1 MGCKNMKKIN
11 LLAAAVLAAA
21 FAMPAQADFTPNANF
36 NGYMRSGV
44 MHGNS
49 AFGSKTDTV
58 KLGRLGN
65 ENDTFME
72 FGLGVDVAK
81 VDDVTYSVYGMIAHG
96 GDGNEKDWNTNL
108 SCRQAWAGAKN
119 LLGQGDDFLWAGKRY
134 YKREDIHILDEYYYN
149 VSGTGVGLENVILG
163 PGKISLAWTR
173 NDKDFGDYTQKKGYE
188 DTTTGSVSA
197 TDLYDW
203 QKSEPDFADYKKDD
217 GTYDSEK
224 YMKDIETW
232 QDNFDK
238 LKKFSANNKPSRVKV
253 NTFDVRYE
261 FPVWDGAS
269 LQLGATY
276 LDAEKD
282 KSGYYRTYT
291 IENDKAIKDGLN
303 LSAELSVGLLGGFN
317 KTMIASFSGSSA
329 ADVHYGTGSSVYQ
342 DEGQG
347 WRFINWGDVHFTK
360 ELGFAHALQY
370 AYSSGFKS
378 YDNERSVNFVMRPY
392 YQLTKM
398 TKLVAEL
405 GWFADKKEAKPDE
418 KGVKAYS
425 SKHGSK
431 YTLAYAICPDASNFW
446 SRPEFRLYVSHVSVS
461 DNMNIGPTAQWVRQ
475 TSDNMFGAQVEAW
488 W

>member
-1 MGCKNMKKIN
+1 MKKVN

-72 FGLGVDVAK
+72 FGLGADVAK

-96 GDGNEKDWNTNL
+96 GDGNETDWNTNL

-119 LLGQGDDFLWAGKRY
+119 LLGQGDDFLWIGKRY

-149 VSGTGVGLENVILG
+149 VSGTGVGLENVVLG

-173 NDKDFGDYTQKKGYE
+173 NDKD
-188 DTTTGSVSA
+188 A
-197 TDLYDW
+197 
-203 QKSEPDFADYKKDD
+203 KKDD
-217 GTYDSEK
+217 VNIYSMKSEYK
-224 YMKDIETW
+224 YKGLKD
-232 QDNFDK
+232 
-238 LKKFSANNKPSRVKV
+238 NNKPAKVKV
-253 NTFDVRYE
+253 NTYDVRYE

-269 LQLGATY
+269 LQLGSTY
-276 LDAEKD
+276 LEAEKD
-282 KSGYYRTYT
+282 KNGSYRIYT
-291 IENDKAIKDGLN
+291 IEKENSIGDGLN
-303 LSAELSVGLLGGFN
+303 LSAELNIGLLGGFN
-317 KTMIASFSGSSA
+317 KTVVQSFSGSSA
-329 ADVHYGTGSSVYQ
+329 ADVHYGTGSSVYY

-347 WRFINWGDVHFTK
+347 WRLINWGDVHFTK
-360 ELGFAHALQY
+360 EFGMFHVVQY
-370 AYSSGFKS
+370 AHSSGFKS
-378 YDNERSVNFVMRPY
+378 YDSERSVNLVVRPY

-398 TKLVAEL
+398 TKLLAEV
-405 GWFADKKEAKPDE
+405 GWFADKKTANTDD
-418 KGVKAYS
+418 KGVQSYV

-431 YTLAYAICPDASNFW
+431 YTLAYAISPDASNFW
-446 SRPEFRLYVSHVSVS
+446 SRPEFRFYVSHVSVS
-461 DNMNIGPTAQWVRQ
+461 DNMNIGPTNEWVRQ

>member
-1 MGCKNMKKIN
+1 MKKVN

-72 FGLGVDVAK
+72 FGLGADVAK

-96 GDGNEKDWNTNL
+96 GDGNETDWNTNL

-119 LLGQGDDFLWAGKRY
+119 LLGQGDDFLWIGKRY

-149 VSGTGVGLENVILG
+149 VSGTGVGLENVVLG

-173 NDKDFGDYTQKKGYE
+173 NDKD
-188 DTTTGSVSA
+188 A
-197 TDLYDW
+197 
-203 QKSEPDFADYKKDD
+203 KKDD
-217 GTYDSEK
+217 VNIYSMKSEYK
-224 YMKDIETW
+224 YKGLKD
-232 QDNFDK
+232 
-238 LKKFSANNKPSRVKV
+238 NNKPAKVKV
-253 NTFDVRYE
+253 NTYDVRYE

-269 LQLGATY
+269 LQLGSTY
-276 LDAEKD
+276 LEAEKD
-282 KSGYYRTYT
+282 KNGSYRTYT
-291 IENDKAIKDGLN
+291 IEKENSIGDGLN
-303 LSAELSVGLLGGFN
+303 LSAELNIGLLGGFN
-317 KTMIASFSGSSA
+317 KTVVQSFSGSSA
-329 ADVHYGTGSSVYQ
+329 ADVHYGTGSSVYY

-347 WRFINWGDVHFTK
+347 WRLINWGDVHFTK
-360 ELGFAHALQY
+360 EFGMFHVVQY
-370 AYSSGFKS
+370 AHSSGFKS
-378 YDNERSVNFVMRPY
+378 YDSERSVNLAVRPY

-398 TKLVAEL
+398 TKLLAEV
-405 GWFADKKEAKPDE
+405 GWFADKKTANTDD
-418 KGVKAYS
+418 KGVQSYV

-431 YTLAYAICPDASNFW
+431 YTLAYAISPDASNFW
-446 SRPEFRLYVSHVSVS
+446 SRPEFRFYVSHVSVS
-461 DNMNIGPTAQWVRQ
+461 DNMNIGPTNEWVRQ

>member
-1 MGCKNMKKIN
+1 MKKVN

-72 FGLGVDVAK
+72 FGLGADVAK

-96 GDGNEKDWNTNL
+96 GEGNETDWNTNL

-119 LLGQGDDFLWAGKRY
+119 LLGQGDDFLWIGKRY

-149 VSGTGVGLENVILG
+149 VSGTGVGLENVVLG

-173 NDKDFGDYTQKKGYE
+173 NDKDAKKDKDKVNIY
-188 DTTTGSVSA
+188 SM
-197 TDLYDW
+197 
-203 QKSEPDFADYKKDD
+203 KSEYKYKGLKDD
-217 GTYDSEK
+217 G
-224 YMKDIETW
+224 
-232 QDNFDK
+232 
-238 LKKFSANNKPSRVKV
+238 NKPAKVKV
-253 NTFDVRYE
+253 NTYDVRYE

-269 LQLGATY
+269 LQLGSTY
-276 LDAEKD
+276 LEAEKD
-282 KSGYYRTYT
+282 KNGSYRTYT
-291 IENDKAIKDGLN
+291 IEKENSIGDGLN
-303 LSAELSVGLLGGFN
+303 LSAELNIGLLGGFN
-317 KTMIASFSGSSA
+317 KTVVQSFSGSSA
-329 ADVHYGTGSSVYQ
+329 ADVHYGTGSSVYY

-347 WRFINWGDVHFTK
+347 WRLINWGDVHFTK
-360 ELGFAHALQY
+360 EFGMFHVVQY
-370 AYSSGFKS
+370 AHSSGFKS
-378 YDNERSVNFVMRPY
+378 YDSERSVNLVVRPY

-398 TKLVAEL
+398 TKLLAEV
-405 GWFADKKEAKPDE
+405 GWFAEKTANTDD
-418 KGVKAYS
+418 KGVQSYV

-431 YTLAYAICPDASNFW
+431 YTLAYAISPDASNFW
-446 SRPEFRLYVSHVSVS
+446 SRPEFRFYVSHVSVS
-461 DNMNIGPTAQWVRQ
+461 DNMNIGPTNEWVRQ

>member
-1 MGCKNMKKIN
+1 MKKVN

-21 FAMPAQADFTPNANF
+21 FAMPAQADFTPNVNF
-36 NGYMRSGV
+36 SGYMRSGV

-49 AFGSKTDTV
+49 AFGSKTEV
-58 KLGRLGN
+58 QRLGRLGN

-72 FGLGVDVAK
+72 CGLGADVAK
-81 VDDVTYSVYGMIAHG
+81 IDDVTYSVFGMITHG

-108 SCRQAWAGAKN
+108 ACRQAWASAKN
-119 LLGQGDDFLWAGKRY
+119 LLGQGDDLLWIGKRY
-134 YKREDIHILDEYYYN
+134 YKREDIHVLDEYYYN
-149 VSGTGVGLENVILG
+149 VSGTGVGLENVVLG
-163 PGKISLAWTR
+163 PGKISVAWTR
-173 NDKDFGDYTQKKGYE
+173 NDKDFDNYSQKAGYTDEKSISGSDLADYEAKN
-188 DTTTGSVSA
+188 
-197 TDLYDW
+197 TDLEKGTLKVDLT
-203 QKSEPDFADYKKDD
+203 SADD
-217 GTYDSEK
+217 
-224 YMKDIETW
+224 
-232 QDNFDK
+232 
-238 LKKFSANNKPSRVKV
+238 LKKYYEGVAKLAKANNKPSKVKV
-253 NTFDVRYE
+253 NTYDVRYE

-276 LDAEKD
+276 LEAEKD
-282 KSGYYRTYT
+282 KNGYYRTYT
-291 IENDKAIKDGLN
+291 IEKENSIGDGLN

-360 ELGFAHALQY
+360 ELGLFHAFQY
-370 AYSSGFKS
+370 GYSTGFKS
-378 YDNERSVNFVMRPY
+378 YDNERTVNLVVRPY

-398 TKLVAEL
+398 TKLLAEV
-405 GWFADKKEAKPDE
+405 GWFADKKTANTDD
-418 KGVKAYS
+418 KGVQSYV

-431 YTLAYAICPDASNFW
+431 YTLAYAISPDASNYW
-446 SRPEFRLYVSHVSVS
+446 SRPEFRFYVSHVSVS
-461 DNMNIGPTAQWVRQ
+461 DNMNIGPTHEWVRQ

>member
-1 MGCKNMKKIN
+1 MKKVN

-72 FGLGVDVAK
+72 FGLGADVAK

-96 GDGNEKDWNTNL
+96 GDGNETDWNTNL

-119 LLGQGDDFLWAGKRY
+119 LLGQGDDFLWIGKRY
-134 YKREDIHILDEYYYN
+134 YKREDIHVLDEYYYN
-149 VSGTGVGLENVILG
+149 VSGTGVGLENVVLG

-173 NDKDFGDYTQKKGYE
+173 NDKD
-188 DTTTGSVSA
+188 A
-197 TDLYDW
+197 
-203 QKSEPDFADYKKDD
+203 KKDD
-217 GTYDSEK
+217 VNIYSMKSEYK
-224 YMKDIETW
+224 YKGLKD
-232 QDNFDK
+232 
-238 LKKFSANNKPSRVKV
+238 NNKPAKVKV
-253 NTFDVRYE
+253 NTYDVRYE

-276 LDAEKD
+276 LEAEKD
-282 KSGYYRTYT
+282 KNGYYRTYT
-291 IENDKAIKDGLN
+291 IEKENSIGDGLN
-303 LSAELSVGLLGGFN
+303 LSAELNIGLLGGFN
-317 KTMIASFSGSSA
+317 KTVVQSFSGSSA
-329 ADVHYGTGSSVYQ
+329 ADVHYGTGSSVYD

-347 WRFINWGDVHFTK
+347 WRLINWGDVHFTK
-360 ELGFAHALQY
+360 EFGMFHVAQY
-370 AYSSGFKS
+370 AHSSGFKS
-378 YDNERSVNFVMRPY
+378 YDSERTVNLVVRPY

-398 TKLVAEL
+398 TKLLAEV
-405 GWFADKKEAKPDE
+405 GWFADKKTANTDD
-418 KGVKAYS
+418 KGVQSYV

-431 YTLAYAICPDASNFW
+431 YTLAYAISPDAGNFW
-446 SRPEFRLYVSHVSVS
+446 SRPEFRFYVSHVSIS
-461 DNMNIGPTAQWVRQ
+461 DNMSIGPTHEWVRQ

>member
-1 MGCKNMKKIN
+1 MKKVN

-72 FGLGVDVAK
+72 FGLGADVAK

-96 GDGNEKDWNTNL
+96 GDGNETDWNTNL

-119 LLGQGDDFLWAGKRY
+119 LLGQGDDFLWIGKRY

-149 VSGTGVGLENVILG
+149 VSGTGVGLENVVLG

-173 NDKDFGDYTQKKGYE
+173 NDMDAKKDKVNIY
-188 DTTTGSVSA
+188 SM
-197 TDLYDW
+197 
-203 QKSEPDFADYKKDD
+203 KSEYKYKGLKDD
-217 GTYDSEK
+217 G
-224 YMKDIETW
+224 
-232 QDNFDK
+232 
-238 LKKFSANNKPSRVKV
+238 NKPAKVKV
-253 NTFDVRYE
+253 NTYDVRYE

-276 LDAEKD
+276 LEAEKN
-282 KSGYYRTYT
+282 KNGSYRTYT
-291 IENDKAIKDGLN
+291 IEKENSIGDGLN
-303 LSAELSVGLLGGFN
+303 LSAELNIGLLGGFN
-317 KTMIASFSGSSA
+317 KTVVQSFSGSSA
-329 ADVHYGTGSSVYQ
+329 ADVHYGTGSSVYY

-347 WRFINWGDVHFTK
+347 WRLINWGDVHFTK
-360 ELGFAHALQY
+360 EFGMFHVVQY
-370 AYSSGFKS
+370 AHSSGFKS
-378 YDNERSVNFVMRPY
+378 YDSERSVNLVVRPY

-398 TKLVAEL
+398 TKLLAEV
-405 GWFADKKEAKPDE
+405 GWFADKKTANTDD
-418 KGVKAYS
+418 KGVQSYV

-431 YTLAYAICPDASNFW
+431 YTLAYAISPDASNFW
-446 SRPEFRLYVSHVSVS
+446 SRPEFRFYVSHVSVS
-461 DNMNIGPTAQWVRQ
+461 DNMSIGPTNEWVRQ

>member
-1 MGCKNMKKIN
+1 MKKVN

-49 AFGSKTDTV
+49 AFGSKTDTE

-72 FGLGVDVAK
+72 FGLGADVAK

-96 GDGNEKDWNTNL
+96 GDGNETDWNTNL

-119 LLGQGDDFLWAGKRY
+119 LLGQGDDFLWIGKRY

-149 VSGTGVGLENVILG
+149 VSGTGVGLENVVLG

-173 NDKDFGDYTQKKGYE
+173 NDKD
-188 DTTTGSVSA
+188 A
-197 TDLYDW
+197 
-203 QKSEPDFADYKKDD
+203 KKDD
-217 GTYDSEK
+217 VNIYSMKSEYK
-224 YMKDIETW
+224 GLKD
-232 QDNFDK
+232 
-238 LKKFSANNKPSRVKV
+238 NNKPAKVKV
-253 NTFDVRYE
+253 NTYDVRYE

-269 LQLGATY
+269 LQLGSTY
-276 LDAEKD
+276 LEAEKD
-282 KSGYYRTYT
+282 KNGSYRTYT
-291 IENDKAIKDGLN
+291 IEKENSIGDGLN
-303 LSAELSVGLLGGFN
+303 LSAELNIGLLGGFN
-317 KTMIASFSGSSA
+317 KTVVQSFSGSSA
-329 ADVHYGTGSSVYQ
+329 ADVHYGTGSSVYY

-347 WRFINWGDVHFTK
+347 WRLINWGDVHFTK
-360 ELGFAHALQY
+360 EFGMFHVVQY
-370 AYSSGFKS
+370 AHSSGFKS
-378 YDNERSVNFVMRPY
+378 YDSERSVNLVVRPY

-398 TKLVAEL
+398 TKLLAEV
-405 GWFADKKEAKPDE
+405 GWFADKKTANTDDD
-418 KGVKAYS
+418 KGVQSYV

-431 YTLAYAICPDASNFW
+431 YTLAYAISPDASNFW
-446 SRPEFRLYVSHVSVS
+446 SRPEFRFYVSHVSVS
-461 DNMNIGPTAQWVRQ
+461 DNMNIGPINEWVRQ

>member
-1 MGCKNMKKIN
+1 MKKVN

-72 FGLGVDVAK
+72 FGLGADVAK

-96 GDGNEKDWNTNL
+96 GDGNETDWNTNL

-119 LLGQGDDFLWAGKRY
+119 LLGQGDDFLWIGKRY
-134 YKREDIHILDEYYYN
+134 YKREDIHVLDEYYYN
-149 VSGTGVGLENVILG
+149 VSGTGVGLENVVLG

-173 NDKDFGDYTQKKGYE
+173 NDKD
-188 DTTTGSVSA
+188 A
-197 TDLYDW
+197 
-203 QKSEPDFADYKKDD
+203 KKDD
-217 GTYDSEK
+217 VNIYSMKSEYK
-224 YMKDIETW
+224 YKGLKD
-232 QDNFDK
+232 
-238 LKKFSANNKPSRVKV
+238 NNKPAKVKV
-253 NTFDVRYE
+253 NTYDVRYE

-276 LDAEKD
+276 LEAEKD
-282 KSGYYRTYT
+282 KKGSYRTYT
-291 IENDKAIKDGLN
+291 IEKENSIGDGLN
-303 LSAELSVGLLGGFN
+303 LSAELNIGLLGGFN
-317 KTMIASFSGSSA
+317 KTVVQSFSGSSA
-329 ADVHYGTGSSVYQ
+329 ADVHYGTGSSVYD

-347 WRFINWGDVHFTK
+347 WRLINWGDVHFTK
-360 ELGFAHALQY
+360 EFGMFHVVQY
-370 AYSSGFKS
+370 AHSSGFKS
-378 YDNERSVNFVMRPY
+378 YDSERTVNLVVRPY

-398 TKLVAEL
+398 TKLLAEV
-405 GWFADKKEAKPDE
+405 GWFADKKTANTDD
-418 KGVKAYS
+418 KGVQSYV

-431 YTLAYAICPDASNFW
+431 YTLAYAISPDASNFW
-446 SRPEFRLYVSHVSVS
+446 SRPEFRFYVSHVSVS
-461 DNMNIGPTAQWVRQ
+461 DNMSIGPTNEWVRQ

>member
-1 MGCKNMKKIN
+1 MKKVN

-72 FGLGVDVAK
+72 FGLGADVAK

-96 GDGNEKDWNTNL
+96 GDGNETDWNTNL

-119 LLGQGDDFLWAGKRY
+119 LLGQGDDFLWIGKRY

-149 VSGTGVGLENVILG
+149 VSGTGVGLEIVVLG

-173 NDKDFGDYTQKKGYE
+173 NDKDAKKDNVNIY
-188 DTTTGSVSA
+188 SM
-197 TDLYDW
+197 
-203 QKSEPDFADYKKDD
+203 KSEYKYKGLKDD
-217 GTYDSEK
+217 G
-224 YMKDIETW
+224 
-232 QDNFDK
+232 
-238 LKKFSANNKPSRVKV
+238 NKPAKVKV
-253 NTFDVRYE
+253 NTYDVRYE

-276 LDAEKD
+276 LEAEKN
-282 KSGYYRTYT
+282 KNGSYRTYT
-291 IENDKAIKDGLN
+291 IEKENSIGDGLN
-303 LSAELSVGLLGGFN
+303 LSAELNIGLLGGFN
-317 KTMIASFSGSSA
+317 KTVVQSFSGSSA
-329 ADVHYGTGSSVYQ
+329 ADVHYGTGSSVYY

-347 WRFINWGDVHFTK
+347 WRLINWGDVHFTK
-360 ELGFAHALQY
+360 EFGMFHVVQY
-370 AYSSGFKS
+370 AHSSGFKS
-378 YDNERSVNFVMRPY
+378 YDSERSVNLVVRPY

-398 TKLVAEL
+398 TKLLAEV
-405 GWFADKKEAKPDE
+405 GWFADKKTANTDD
-418 KGVKAYS
+418 KGVQSYV

-431 YTLAYAICPDASNFW
+431 YTLAYAISPDASNFW
-446 SRPEFRLYVSHVSVS
+446 SRPEFRFYVSHVSVS
-461 DNMNIGPTAQWVRQ
+461 DNMSIGPTNEWVRQ

>member
-1 MGCKNMKKIN
+1 MKKVN

-72 FGLGVDVAK
+72 FGLGADVAK

-96 GDGNEKDWNTNL
+96 GDGNETDWNTNL

-119 LLGQGDDFLWAGKRY
+119 LLGQGDDFLWIGKRY
-134 YKREDIHILDEYYYN
+134 YKREDIQILDEYYYN
-149 VSGTGVGLENVILG
+149 VSGTGVGLENVVLG

-173 NDKDFGDYTQKKGYE
+173 NDKD
-188 DTTTGSVSA
+188 A
-197 TDLYDW
+197 
-203 QKSEPDFADYKKDD
+203 KKDD
-217 GTYDSEK
+217 VNIYSMKSEYK
-224 YMKDIETW
+224 YKGLKD
-232 QDNFDK
+232 
-238 LKKFSANNKPSRVKV
+238 NNKPAKVKV
-253 NTFDVRYE
+253 NTYDVRYE

-269 LQLGATY
+269 LQLGSTY
-276 LDAEKD
+276 LEAEKD
-282 KSGYYRTYT
+282 KNGSYRTYT
-291 IENDKAIKDGLN
+291 IEKENSIGDGLN
-303 LSAELSVGLLGGFN
+303 LSAELNIGLLGGFN
-317 KTMIASFSGSSA
+317 KTVVQSFSGSSA
-329 ADVHYGTGSSVYQ
+329 ADVHYGTGSSVYY

-347 WRFINWGDVHFTK
+347 WRLINWGDVHFTK
-360 ELGFAHALQY
+360 EFGMFHVVQY
-370 AYSSGFKS
+370 AHSSGFKS
-378 YDNERSVNFVMRPY
+378 YDSERSVNLVVRPY

-398 TKLVAEL
+398 TKLLAEV
-405 GWFADKKEAKPDE
+405 GWFADKKTANTDD
-418 KGVKAYS
+418 KGVQSYV

-431 YTLAYAICPDASNFW
+431 YTLAYAISPDASNFW
-446 SRPEFRLYVSHVSVS
+446 SRPEFRFYVSHVSVS
-461 DNMNIGPTAQWVRQ
+461 DNMNIGPTNEWVRQ

>member
-1 MGCKNMKKIN
+1 MKKVN

-72 FGLGVDVAK
+72 FGLGADVAK

-96 GDGNEKDWNTNL
+96 GDGNETDWNTNL

-119 LLGQGDDFLWAGKRY
+119 LLGQGDDFLWIGKRY

-149 VSGTGVGLENVILG
+149 VSGTGVGLENVVLG

-173 NDKDFGDYTQKKGYE
+173 NDKD
-188 DTTTGSVSA
+188 A
-197 TDLYDW
+197 
-203 QKSEPDFADYKKDD
+203 KKDD
-217 GTYDSEK
+217 VNIYSMKSEYK
-224 YMKDIETW
+224 YKGLKD
-232 QDNFDK
+232 
-238 LKKFSANNKPSRVKV
+238 NNKPAKVKV
-253 NTFDVRYE
+253 NTYDVRYE

-269 LQLGATY
+269 LQLGSTY
-276 LDAEKD
+276 LEAEKD
-282 KSGYYRTYT
+282 KNGSYRTYT
-291 IENDKAIKDGLN
+291 IEKENSIGDGLN
-303 LSAELSVGLLGGFN
+303 LSAELNIGLLGGFN
-317 KTMIASFSGSSA
+317 KTVVQSFSGSSA
-329 ADVHYGTGSSVYQ
+329 ADVHYGTGSSVYY

-347 WRFINWGDVHFTK
+347 WRLINWGDVHFTK
-360 ELGFAHALQY
+360 EFGMFHVVQY
-370 AYSSGFKS
+370 AHSPGFKS
-378 YDNERSVNFVMRPY
+378 YDSERSVNLVVRPY

-398 TKLVAEL
+398 TKLLAEV
-405 GWFADKKEAKPDE
+405 GWFADKKTANTDD
-418 KGVKAYS
+418 KGVQSYV

-431 YTLAYAICPDASNFW
+431 YTLAYAISPDASNFW
-446 SRPEFRLYVSHVSVS
+446 SRPEFRFYVSHVSVS
-461 DNMNIGPTAQWVRQ
+461 DNMNIGPTNEWVRQ

>member
-1 MGCKNMKKIN
+1 MKKVN

-72 FGLGVDVAK
+72 FGLGADVAK
-81 VDDVTYSVYGMIAHG
+81 VDDVTYSVYGMITHG
-96 GDGNEKDWNTNL
+96 GDGNETDWNTNL

-119 LLGQGDDFLWAGKRY
+119 LLGQGDDFLWIGKRY

-149 VSGTGVGLENVILG
+149 VSGTGVGLENVVLG

-173 NDKDFGDYTQKKGYE
+173 NDKD
-188 DTTTGSVSA
+188 A
-197 TDLYDW
+197 
-203 QKSEPDFADYKKDD
+203 KKDD
-217 GTYDSEK
+217 VNIYSMKTEYK
-224 YMKDIETW
+224 YKGLKD
-232 QDNFDK
+232 
-238 LKKFSANNKPSRVKV
+238 NNKPAKVKV
-253 NTFDVRYE
+253 NTYDVRYE

-269 LQLGATY
+269 LQLGSTY
-276 LDAEKD
+276 LEAEKD
-282 KSGYYRTYT
+282 KNGSYRTYT
-291 IENDKAIKDGLN
+291 IEKENSIGDGLN
-303 LSAELSVGLLGGFN
+303 LSAELNIGLLGGFN
-317 KTMIASFSGSSA
+317 KTVVQSFSGSSA
-329 ADVHYGTGSSVYQ
+329 ADVHYGTGSSVYY

-347 WRFINWGDVHFTK
+347 WRLINWGDVHFTK
-360 ELGFAHALQY
+360 EFGMFHVVQY
-370 AYSSGFKS
+370 AHSSGFKS
-378 YDNERSVNFVMRPY
+378 YDSERSVNLVVRPY

-398 TKLVAEL
+398 TKLLAEV
-405 GWFADKKEAKPDE
+405 GWFADKKTANTDD
-418 KGVKAYS
+418 KGVQSYV

-431 YTLAYAICPDASNFW
+431 YTLAYAISPDASNFW
-446 SRPEFRLYVSHVSVS
+446 SRPEFRFYVSHVSVS
-461 DNMNIGPTAQWVRQ
+461 DNMNIGPTNEWVRQ

>member
-1 MGCKNMKKIN
+1 MKKVN

-36 NGYMRSGV
+36 NGYLRSGV

-49 AFGSKTDTV
+49 AFGSKTEV
-58 KLGRLGN
+58 GKLGRLGN

-72 FGLGVDVAK
+72 FGLGADVAK

-149 VSGTGVGLENVILG
+149 VSGTGVGLENVVLG

-173 NDKDFGDYTQKKGYE
+173 NDKDFDNY
-188 DTTTGSVSA
+188 S
-197 TDLYDW
+197 
-203 QKSEPDFADYKKDD
+203 QKSGYNDSTSESVDATALYNWMDSQPKYTDYVKD
-217 GTYDSEK
+217 GVFDSEK
-224 YMKDIETW
+224 YTKAVKDW
-232 QDNFDK
+232 NDKFSK
-238 LKKFSANNKPSRVKV
+238 LKSLKANNKPSKVKV
-253 NTFDVRYE
+253 NTYDVRYE

-276 LDAEKD
+276 LEAEKD
-282 KSGYYRTYT
+282 KNGYYRTYT
-291 IENDKAIKDGLN
+291 IEKENSIGDGLN
-303 LSAELSVGLLGGFN
+303 LSAELNIGLLGGFN
-317 KTMIASFSGSSA
+317 KTVVQSFSGSSA
-329 ADVHYGTGSSVYQ
+329 ADVHYGTGSSVYD

-347 WRFINWGDVHFTK
+347 WRLINWGDVHFTK
-360 ELGFAHALQY
+360 EFGMFHVVQY
-370 AYSSGFKS
+370 AHSSGFKS
-378 YDNERSVNFVMRPY
+378 YDSERSINFVARPY

-398 TKLVAEL
+398 TKLLAEV
-405 GWFADKKEAKPDE
+405 GWFADKKTANTDD
-418 KGVKAYS
+418 KGVQSYV

-431 YTLAYAICPDASNFW
+431 YTLAYAISPDASNFW
-446 SRPEFRLYVSHVSVS
+446 SRPEFRFYVSHVSVS
-461 DNMNIGPTAQWVRQ
+461 DNMRIGPTNEWVRQ

>member
-1 MGCKNMKKIN
+1 MKKVN

-72 FGLGVDVAK
+72 FGLGADVAK

-96 GDGNEKDWNTNL
+96 GDGNETDWNTNL

-119 LLGQGDDFLWAGKRY
+119 LLGQGDDFLWVGKRY
-134 YKREDIHILDEYYYN
+134 YKREDIHVLDEYYYN
-149 VSGTGVGLENVILG
+149 VSGTGVGLENVVLG

-173 NDKDFGDYTQKKGYE
+173 NDKD
-188 DTTTGSVSA
+188 A
-197 TDLYDW
+197 
-203 QKSEPDFADYKKDD
+203 KKDD
-217 GTYDSEK
+217 VNIYSMKSEYK
-224 YMKDIETW
+224 YKGLKD
-232 QDNFDK
+232 
-238 LKKFSANNKPSRVKV
+238 NNKPAKVKV
-253 NTFDVRYE
+253 NTYDVRYE

-276 LDAEKD
+276 LEAEKD
-282 KSGYYRTYT
+282 KKGSYRTYT
-291 IENDKAIKDGLN
+291 IEKENSIGDGLN
-303 LSAELSVGLLGGFN
+303 LSAELNIGLLGGFN
-317 KTMIASFSGSSA
+317 KTVVQSFSGSSA
-329 ADVHYGTGSSVYQ
+329 ADVHYGTGSSVYY

-347 WRFINWGDVHFTK
+347 WRLINWGDVHFTK
-360 ELGFAHALQY
+360 EFGMFHVVQY
-370 AYSSGFKS
+370 AHSSGFKS
-378 YDNERSVNFVMRPY
+378 YDSERTVNLVVRPY

-398 TKLVAEL
+398 TKLLAEV
-405 GWFADKKEAKPDE
+405 GWFADKKTANTDD
-418 KGVKAYS
+418 KGVQSYV

-431 YTLAYAICPDASNFW
+431 YTLAYAISPDASNFW
-446 SRPEFRLYVSHVSVS
+446 SRPEFRFYVSHVSVS
-461 DNMNIGPTAQWVRQ
+461 DNMSIGPTNEWVRQ

>member
-1 MGCKNMKKIN
+1 MKKVN

-72 FGLGVDVAK
+72 FGLGADVAK

-173 NDKDFGDYTQKKGYE
+173 NDKDFDKY
-188 DTTTGSVSA
+188 S
-197 TDLYDW
+197 
-203 QKSEPDFADYKKDD
+203 QKSGYNDPDSKH
-217 GTYDSEK
+217 
-224 YMKDIETW
+224 
-232 QDNFDK
+232 
-238 LKKFSANNKPSRVKV
+238 KPSKVKV
-253 NTFDVRYE
+253 NTYDVRYE

-276 LDAEKD
+276 LEAEKD
-282 KSGYYRTYT
+282 KNGYYRTYT
-291 IENDKAIKDGLN
+291 IEKENSIGDGLN
-303 LSAELSVGLLGGFN
+303 LSAELNIGLLGGFN
-317 KTMIASFSGSSA
+317 KTVVQSFSGSSA
-329 ADVHYGTGSSVYQ
+329 ADVHYGTGSSVYY

-347 WRFINWGDVHFTK
+347 WRLINWGDVHFTK
-360 ELGFAHALQY
+360 EFGMFHVVQY
-370 AYSSGFKS
+370 AHSSGFKS
-378 YDNERSVNFVMRPY
+378 YDSERSVNLVVRPY

-398 TKLVAEL
+398 TKLLAEV
-405 GWFADKKEAKPDE
+405 GWFADKRTANTDD
-418 KGVKAYS
+418 KGVQSYV

-431 YTLAYAICPDASNFW
+431 YTLAYAISPDASNFW
-446 SRPEFRLYVSHVSVS
+446 SRPEFRFYVSHVSVS
-461 DNMNIGPTAQWVRQ
+461 DNMNIGPTHEWVRQ

>member
-1 MGCKNMKKIN
+1 MKKVN

-49 AFGSKTDTV
+49 AFGSKTEV
-58 KLGRLGN
+58 GKLGRLGN

-72 FGLGVDVAK
+72 FGLGADVAK

-96 GDGNEKDWNTNL
+96 GDGNETDWNTNL

-119 LLGQGDDFLWAGKRY
+119 LLGQGDDFLWIGKRY

-149 VSGTGVGLENVILG
+149 VSGTGVGLENVVLG

-173 NDKDFGDYTQKKGYE
+173 NDKDAKKDNVNIY
-188 DTTTGSVSA
+188 SM
-197 TDLYDW
+197 
-203 QKSEPDFADYKKDD
+203 KSEYKYKGLKDD
-217 GTYDSEK
+217 G
-224 YMKDIETW
+224 
-232 QDNFDK
+232 
-238 LKKFSANNKPSRVKV
+238 NKPAKVKV
-253 NTFDVRYE
+253 NTYDVRYE

-276 LDAEKD
+276 LEAEKN
-282 KSGYYRTYT
+282 KNGSYRTYT
-291 IENDKAIKDGLN
+291 IEKENSIGDGLN
-303 LSAELSVGLLGGFN
+303 LSAELNIGLLGGFN
-317 KTMIASFSGSSA
+317 KTVVQSFSGSSA
-329 ADVHYGTGSSVYQ
+329 ADVHYGTGSSVYY

-347 WRFINWGDVHFTK
+347 WRLINWGDVHFTK
-360 ELGFAHALQY
+360 EFGMFHVVQY
-370 AYSSGFKS
+370 AHSSGFKS
-378 YDNERSVNFVMRPY
+378 YDSERTVNLVVRPY

-398 TKLVAEL
+398 TKLLAEV
-405 GWFADKKEAKPDE
+405 GWFADKKTANTDD
-418 KGVKAYS
+418 KGVQSYV

-431 YTLAYAICPDASNFW
+431 YTLAYAISPDASNFW
-446 SRPEFRLYVSHVSVS
+446 SRPEFRFYVSHVSVS
-461 DNMNIGPTAQWVRQ
+461 DNMNIGPTNEWVRQ

>member
-1 MGCKNMKKIN
+1 MKKVN

-49 AFGSKTDTV
+49 AFGSKTDTI

-72 FGLGVDVAK
+72 FGLGADVAK

-96 GDGNEKDWNTNL
+96 GDGNETDWNTNL

-119 LLGQGDDFLWAGKRY
+119 LLGQGDDFLWIGKRY
-134 YKREDIHILDEYYYN
+134 YKREDIHVLDEYYYN
-149 VSGTGVGLENVILG
+149 VSGTGVGLENVVLG

-173 NDKDFGDYTQKKGYE
+173 NDKD
-188 DTTTGSVSA
+188 A
-197 TDLYDW
+197 
-203 QKSEPDFADYKKDD
+203 KKDD
-217 GTYDSEK
+217 VNIYSMKSEYK
-224 YMKDIETW
+224 YKGLKD
-232 QDNFDK
+232 
-238 LKKFSANNKPSRVKV
+238 NNKPAKVKV
-253 NTFDVRYE
+253 NTYDVRYE

-276 LDAEKD
+276 LEAEKD
-282 KSGYYRTYT
+282 KNGSYRTYT
-291 IENDKAIKDGLN
+291 IEKENSIGDGLN
-303 LSAELSVGLLGGFN
+303 LSAELNIGLLGGFN
-317 KTMIASFSGSSA
+317 KTVVQSFSGSSA
-329 ADVHYGTGSSVYQ
+329 ADVHYGTGSSVYY

-347 WRFINWGDVHFTK
+347 WRLINWGDVHFTK
-360 ELGFAHALQY
+360 EFGMFHVVQY
-370 AYSSGFKS
+370 AHSSGFKS
-378 YDNERSVNFVMRPY
+378 YDSERTVNLVVRPY

-398 TKLVAEL
+398 TKLLAEV
-405 GWFADKKEAKPDE
+405 GWFADKKTANTDD
-418 KGVKAYS
+418 KGVQSYV

-431 YTLAYAICPDASNFW
+431 YTLAYAISPDAGNFW
-446 SRPEFRLYVSHVSVS
+446 SRPEFRFYVSHVSVS
-461 DNMNIGPTAQWVRQ
+461 DNMRIGPTNEWVRQ

>member
-1 MGCKNMKKIN
+1 MKKVN

-72 FGLGVDVAK
+72 FGLGADVAK

-96 GDGNEKDWNTNL
+96 GDGNETDWNTNL

-119 LLGQGDDFLWAGKRY
+119 LLGQGDDFLWIGKRY

-149 VSGTGVGLENVILG
+149 VSGTGVGLENVVLG

-173 NDKDFGDYTQKKGYE
+173 NDKDAKKDNVNIY
-188 DTTTGSVSA
+188 SM
-197 TDLYDW
+197 
-203 QKSEPDFADYKKDD
+203 KSEYKYKGLKDD
-217 GTYDSEK
+217 G
-224 YMKDIETW
+224 
-232 QDNFDK
+232 
-238 LKKFSANNKPSRVKV
+238 NKPAKVKV
-253 NTFDVRYE
+253 NTYDVRYE

-276 LDAEKD
+276 LEAEKN
-282 KSGYYRTYT
+282 KNGSYRTYT
-291 IENDKAIKDGLN
+291 IEKENSIGDGLN
-303 LSAELSVGLLGGFN
+303 LSAELNIGLLGGFN
-317 KTMIASFSGSSA
+317 KTVVQSFSGSSA
-329 ADVHYGTGSSVYQ
+329 ADVHYGTGSSVYY

-347 WRFINWGDVHFTK
+347 WRLINWGDVHFTK
-360 ELGFAHALQY
+360 EFGMFHVEQY
-370 AYSSGFKS
+370 AHSSGFKS
-378 YDNERSVNFVMRPY
+378 YDSERSVNLVVRPY

-398 TKLVAEL
+398 TKLLAEV
-405 GWFADKKEAKPDE
+405 GWFADKKTANTDD
-418 KGVKAYS
+418 KGVQSYV

-431 YTLAYAICPDASNFW
+431 YTLAYAISPDASNFW
-446 SRPEFRLYVSHVSVS
+446 SRPEFRFYVSHVSVS
-461 DNMNIGPTAQWVRQ
+461 DNMSIGPTNEWVRQ

>member
-1 MGCKNMKKIN
+1 MKKVN

-72 FGLGVDVAK
+72 FGLGADVAK

-96 GDGNEKDWNTNL
+96 GDGNETDWNTNL

-119 LLGQGDDFLWAGKRY
+119 LLGQGDDFLWVGKRY

-149 VSGTGVGLENVILG
+149 VSGTGVGLENVVLG

-173 NDKDFGDYTQKKGYE
+173 NDKD
-188 DTTTGSVSA
+188 A
-197 TDLYDW
+197 
-203 QKSEPDFADYKKDD
+203 KKDD
-217 GTYDSEK
+217 VNIYSMKSEYK
-224 YMKDIETW
+224 YKGLKD
-232 QDNFDK
+232 
-238 LKKFSANNKPSRVKV
+238 NNKPAKVKV
-253 NTFDVRYE
+253 NTYDVRYE

-269 LQLGATY
+269 LQLGSTY
-276 LDAEKD
+276 LEAEKD
-282 KSGYYRTYT
+282 KNGSYRTYT
-291 IENDKAIKDGLN
+291 IEKENSIGDGLN
-303 LSAELSVGLLGGFN
+303 LSAELNIGLLGGFN
-317 KTMIASFSGSSA
+317 KTVVQSFSGSSA
-329 ADVHYGTGSSVYQ
+329 ADVHYGTGSSVYY

-347 WRFINWGDVHFTK
+347 WRLINWGDVHFTK
-360 ELGFAHALQY
+360 EFGMFHVVQY
-370 AYSSGFKS
+370 AHSSGFKS
-378 YDNERSVNFVMRPY
+378 YDSERSVNLVVRPY

-398 TKLVAEL
+398 TKLLAEV
-405 GWFADKKEAKPDE
+405 GWFADKKTANTDD
-418 KGVKAYS
+418 KGVQSYV

-431 YTLAYAICPDASNFW
+431 YTLAYAISPDASNFW
-446 SRPEFRLYVSHVSVS
+446 SRPEFRFYVSHVSVS
-461 DNMNIGPTAQWVRQ
+461 DNMNIGPTNEWVRQ

>member
-1 MGCKNMKKIN
+1 MKKVN

-72 FGLGVDVAK
+72 FGLGADVAK

-96 GDGNEKDWNTNL
+96 GDGNETDWNTNL

-119 LLGQGDDFLWAGKRY
+119 LLGQGDDFLWVGKRY
-134 YKREDIHILDEYYYN
+134 YKREDIHVLDEYYYN
-149 VSGTGVGLENVILG
+149 VSGTGVGLENVVLG

-173 NDKDFGDYTQKKGYE
+173 NDMD
-188 DTTTGSVSA
+188 A
-197 TDLYDW
+197 
-203 QKSEPDFADYKKDD
+203 KKDD
-217 GTYDSEK
+217 VNIYSMKSEYK
-224 YMKDIETW
+224 YKGLKD
-232 QDNFDK
+232 
-238 LKKFSANNKPSRVKV
+238 NNKPAKVKV
-253 NTFDVRYE
+253 NTYDVRYE

-276 LDAEKD
+276 LEAEKD
-282 KSGYYRTYT
+282 KKGSYRTYT
-291 IENDKAIKDGLN
+291 IEKENSIGDGLN
-303 LSAELSVGLLGGFN
+303 LSAELNIGLLGGFN
-317 KTMIASFSGSSA
+317 KTVVQSFSGSSA
-329 ADVHYGTGSSVYQ
+329 ADVHYGTGSSVYY

-347 WRFINWGDVHFTK
+347 WRLINWGDVHFTK
-360 ELGFAHALQY
+360 EFGMFHVVQY
-370 AYSSGFKS
+370 AHSSGFKS
-378 YDNERSVNFVMRPY
+378 YDSERTVNLVVRPY

-398 TKLVAEL
+398 TKLLAEV
-405 GWFADKKEAKPDE
+405 GWFADKKTANTDD
-418 KGVKAYS
+418 KGVQSYV

-431 YTLAYAICPDASNFW
+431 YTLAYAISPDASNFW
-446 SRPEFRLYVSHVSVS
+446 SRPEFRFYVSHVSVS
-461 DNMNIGPTAQWVRQ
+461 DNMSIGPTNEWVRQ

>member
-1 MGCKNMKKIN
+1 MKKVN

-72 FGLGVDVAK
+72 FGLGADVAK

-96 GDGNEKDWNTNL
+96 GDGNETDWNTNL

-119 LLGQGDDFLWAGKRY
+119 LLGQGDDFLWIGKRY
-134 YKREDIHILDEYYYN
+134 YKREDIHVLDEYYYN
-149 VSGTGVGLENVILG
+149 VSGTGVGLENVVLG

-173 NDKDFGDYTQKKGYE
+173 NDKD
-188 DTTTGSVSA
+188 A
-197 TDLYDW
+197 
-203 QKSEPDFADYKKDD
+203 KKDD
-217 GTYDSEK
+217 VNIYSMKSEYK
-224 YMKDIETW
+224 YKGLKD
-232 QDNFDK
+232 
-238 LKKFSANNKPSRVKV
+238 NNKPAKVKV
-253 NTFDVRYE
+253 NTYDVRYE

-276 LDAEKD
+276 LEAEKD
-282 KSGYYRTYT
+282 KKGSYRTYT
-291 IENDKAIKDGLN
+291 IEKENSIGDGLN
-303 LSAELSVGLLGGFN
+303 LSAELNIGLLGGFN
-317 KTMIASFSGSSA
+317 KTVVQSFSGSSA
-329 ADVHYGTGSSVYQ
+329 ADVHYGTGSSVYY

-347 WRFINWGDVHFTK
+347 WRLINWGDVHFTK
-360 ELGFAHALQY
+360 EFGMFHVVQY
-370 AYSSGFKS
+370 AHSSGFKS
-378 YDNERSVNFVMRPY
+378 YDSERTVNLVVRPY

-398 TKLVAEL
+398 TKLLAEV
-405 GWFADKKEAKPDE
+405 GWFADKKTANTDD
-418 KGVKAYS
+418 KGVQSYV

-431 YTLAYAICPDASNFW
+431 YTLAYAISPDAGNFW
-446 SRPEFRLYVSHVSVS
+446 SRPEFRFYVSHVSVS
-461 DNMNIGPTAQWVRQ
+461 DNMSIGPTNEWVRQ

>member
-1 MGCKNMKKIN
+1 MKKVN

-72 FGLGVDVAK
+72 FGLGADVAK

-96 GDGNEKDWNTNL
+96 GDGNETDWNTNL

-119 LLGQGDDFLWAGKRY
+119 LLGQGDDFLWIGKRY
-134 YKREDIHILDEYYYN
+134 YKREDIHVLDEYYYN

-163 PGKISLAWTR
+163 PGKISVAWTR
-173 NDKDFGDYTQKKGYE
+173 NDKD
-188 DTTTGSVSA
+188 A
-197 TDLYDW
+197 
-203 QKSEPDFADYKKDD
+203 KKDD
-217 GTYDSEK
+217 VNIYSMKSEYK
-224 YMKDIETW
+224 YKGLKD
-232 QDNFDK
+232 
-238 LKKFSANNKPSRVKV
+238 NNKPAKVKV
-253 NTFDVRYE
+253 NTYDVRYE

-276 LDAEKD
+276 LEAEKD
-282 KSGYYRTYT
+282 KNGSYRTYT
-291 IENDKAIKDGLN
+291 IEKENSIGDGLN
-303 LSAELSVGLLGGFN
+303 LSAELNIGLLGGFN
-317 KTMIASFSGSSA
+317 KTVVQSFSGSSA
-329 ADVHYGTGSSVYQ
+329 ADVHYGTGSSVYY

-347 WRFINWGDVHFTK
+347 WRLINWGDVHFTK
-360 ELGFAHALQY
+360 EFGMFHVVQY
-370 AYSSGFKS
+370 AHSSGFKS
-378 YDNERSVNFVMRPY
+378 YDSERTVNLVVRPY

-398 TKLVAEL
+398 TKLLAEV
-405 GWFADKKEAKPDE
+405 GWFADKKTANTDD
-418 KGVKAYS
+418 KGVQSYV

-431 YTLAYAICPDASNFW
+431 YTLAYAISPDASNFW
-446 SRPEFRLYVSHVSVS
+446 SRPEFRFYVSHVSVS
-461 DNMNIGPTAQWVRQ
+461 DNMSIGPTNEWVRQ

>member
-1 MGCKNMKKIN
+1 MKKVN

-72 FGLGVDVAK
+72 FGLGADVAK

-96 GDGNEKDWNTNL
+96 GDGNETDWNTNL

-119 LLGQGDDFLWAGKRY
+119 LLGQGDDFLWIGKRY

-149 VSGTGVGLENVILG
+149 VSGTGVGLENVVLG

-173 NDKDFGDYTQKKGYE
+173 NDKDAEKDKVNIY
-188 DTTTGSVSA
+188 SM
-197 TDLYDW
+197 
-203 QKSEPDFADYKKDD
+203 KSEYKYKGLKDD
-217 GTYDSEK
+217 G
-224 YMKDIETW
+224 
-232 QDNFDK
+232 
-238 LKKFSANNKPSRVKV
+238 NKPAKVKV
-253 NTFDVRYE
+253 NTYDVRYE

-269 LQLGATY
+269 LQLGSTY
-276 LDAEKD
+276 LEAEKD
-282 KSGYYRTYT
+282 KNGSYRTYT
-291 IENDKAIKDGLN
+291 IEKENSIGDGLN
-303 LSAELSVGLLGGFN
+303 LSAELNIGLLGGFN
-317 KTMIASFSGSSA
+317 KTVVQSFSGSSA
-329 ADVHYGTGSSVYQ
+329 ADVHYGTGSSVYY

-347 WRFINWGDVHFTK
+347 WRLINWGDVHFTK
-360 ELGFAHALQY
+360 EFGMFHVVQY
-370 AYSSGFKS
+370 AHSSGFKS
-378 YDNERSVNFVMRPY
+378 YDSERSVNLVVRPY

-398 TKLVAEL
+398 TKLLAEV
-405 GWFADKKEAKPDE
+405 GWFADKKTANTDD
-418 KGVKAYS
+418 KGVQSYV

-431 YTLAYAICPDASNFW
+431 YTLAYAISPDASNFW
-446 SRPEFRLYVSHVSVS
+446 SRPEFRFYVSHVSVS
-461 DNMNIGPTAQWVRQ
+461 DNMNIGHTHTNEWVRQ

>member
-1 MGCKNMKKIN
+1 MKKVN

-72 FGLGVDVAK
+72 FGLGADVAK

-96 GDGNEKDWNTNL
+96 GDGNETDWNTNL

-119 LLGQGDDFLWAGKRY
+119 LLGQGDDFLWIGKRY

-149 VSGTGVGLENVILG
+149 VSGTGVGLENVVLG

-173 NDKDFGDYTQKKGYE
+173 NDKDAKKDNVNIY
-188 DTTTGSVSA
+188 SM
-197 TDLYDW
+197 
-203 QKSEPDFADYKKDD
+203 KSEYKYKGLKDD
-217 GTYDSEK
+217 G
-224 YMKDIETW
+224 
-232 QDNFDK
+232 
-238 LKKFSANNKPSRVKV
+238 NKPAKVKV
-253 NTFDVRYE
+253 NTYDVRYE

-276 LDAEKD
+276 LEAEKN
-282 KSGYYRTYT
+282 KNGSYRTYT
-291 IENDKAIKDGLN
+291 IEKENSIGDGLN
-303 LSAELSVGLLGGFN
+303 LSAELNIGLLGGFN
-317 KTMIASFSGSSA
+317 KTVVQSFSGSSA
-329 ADVHYGTGSSVYQ
+329 ADVHYGTGSSVYY

-347 WRFINWGDVHFTK
+347 WRLINWGDVHFTK
-360 ELGFAHALQY
+360 EFGMFHVVQY
-370 AYSSGFKS
+370 AHSSGFKS
-378 YDNERSVNFVMRPY
+378 YDSERSVNLVVRPY

-398 TKLVAEL
+398 TKLLAEV
-405 GWFADKKEAKPDE
+405 GWFADKKTANTDD
-418 KGVKAYS
+418 KGVQSYV

-431 YTLAYAICPDASNFW
+431 YTLAYAISPDASNFW
-446 SRPEFRLYVSHVSVS
+446 SRPEFRFYVSHVSVS
-461 DNMNIGPTAQWVRQ
+461 DNMSIGPTNEWVRQ

>member
-1 MGCKNMKKIN
+1 MKKVN

-72 FGLGVDVAK
+72 FGLGADVAK
-81 VDDVTYSVYGMIAHG
+81 VDDVTYSVYGMIAHS
-96 GDGNEKDWNTNL
+96 GDGNETDWNTNL

-119 LLGQGDDFLWAGKRY
+119 LLGQGDDFLWIGKRY

-149 VSGTGVGLENVILG
+149 VSGTGVGLENVVLG

-173 NDKDFGDYTQKKGYE
+173 NDKD
-188 DTTTGSVSA
+188 A
-197 TDLYDW
+197 
-203 QKSEPDFADYKKDD
+203 KKDD
-217 GTYDSEK
+217 VNIYSMKSEYK
-224 YMKDIETW
+224 YKGLKD
-232 QDNFDK
+232 
-238 LKKFSANNKPSRVKV
+238 NNKPAKVKV
-253 NTFDVRYE
+253 NTYDVRYE

-269 LQLGATY
+269 LQLGSTY
-276 LDAEKD
+276 LEAEKD
-282 KSGYYRTYT
+282 KNGSYRTYT
-291 IENDKAIKDGLN
+291 IEKENSIGDGLN
-303 LSAELSVGLLGGFN
+303 LSAELNIGLLGGFN
-317 KTMIASFSGSSA
+317 KTVVQSFSGSSA
-329 ADVHYGTGSSVYQ
+329 ADVHYGTGSSVYY

-347 WRFINWGDVHFTK
+347 WRLINWGDVHFTK
-360 ELGFAHALQY
+360 EFGMFHVVQY
-370 AYSSGFKS
+370 AHSSGFKS
-378 YDNERSVNFVMRPY
+378 YDSERSVNLVVRPY

-398 TKLVAEL
+398 TKLLAEV
-405 GWFADKKEAKPDE
+405 GWFADKKTANTDD
-418 KGVKAYS
+418 KGVQSYV

-431 YTLAYAICPDASNFW
+431 YTLAYAISPDASNFW
-446 SRPEFRLYVSHVSVS
+446 SRPEFRFYVSHVSVS
-461 DNMNIGPTAQWVRQ
+461 DNMNIGPTNEWVRQ

>member
-1 MGCKNMKKIN
+1 MKKVN

-72 FGLGVDVAK
+72 FGLGADVAK

-96 GDGNEKDWNTNL
+96 GDGNETDWNTNL

-119 LLGQGDDFLWAGKRY
+119 LLGQGDDFLWIGKRY

-149 VSGTGVGLENVILG
+149 VSGTGVGLENVVLG

-173 NDKDFGDYTQKKGYE
+173 NDKDAKKDNVNIY
-188 DTTTGSVSA
+188 SM
-197 TDLYDW
+197 
-203 QKSEPDFADYKKDD
+203 KSEYKYKGLKDD
-217 GTYDSEK
+217 G
-224 YMKDIETW
+224 
-232 QDNFDK
+232 
-238 LKKFSANNKPSRVKV
+238 NKPAKVKV
-253 NTFDVRYE
+253 NTYDVRYE

-276 LDAEKD
+276 LEAEKN
-282 KSGYYRTYT
+282 KNGSYRTYT
-291 IENDKAIKDGLN
+291 IEKENSIGDGLN
-303 LSAELSVGLLGGFN
+303 LSAELNIGLLGGFN
-317 KTMIASFSGSSA
+317 KTVVQSFSGSSA
-329 ADVHYGTGSSVYQ
+329 ADVHYGTGSSVYY

-347 WRFINWGDVHFTK
+347 WRLINWGDVHFTK
-360 ELGFAHALQY
+360 EFGMFHVVQY
-370 AYSSGFKS
+370 AHSSGFKS
-378 YDNERSVNFVMRPY
+378 YDSERSVNLVVRPY

-398 TKLVAEL
+398 TKLLAEV
-405 GWFADKKEAKPDE
+405 GWFADKKTANTYD
-418 KGVKAYS
+418 KGVQSYV

-431 YTLAYAICPDASNFW
+431 YTLAYAISPDASNFW
-446 SRPEFRLYVSHVSVS
+446 SRPEFRFYVSHVSVS
-461 DNMNIGPTAQWVRQ
+461 DNMSIGPTNEWVRQ

>member
-1 MGCKNMKKIN
+1 MKKVN

-72 FGLGVDVAK
+72 FGLGADVAK

-96 GDGNEKDWNTNL
+96 GDGNETDWNTNL

-119 LLGQGDDFLWAGKRY
+119 LLGQGDDFLWIGKRY

-149 VSGTGVGLENVILG
+149 VSGTGVGLENVVLG

-173 NDKDFGDYTQKKGYE
+173 NDKDAKKDKVNIY
-188 DTTTGSVSA
+188 SM
-197 TDLYDW
+197 
-203 QKSEPDFADYKKDD
+203 KSEYKYKGLKDD
-217 GTYDSEK
+217 G
-224 YMKDIETW
+224 
-232 QDNFDK
+232 
-238 LKKFSANNKPSRVKV
+238 NKPAKVKV
-253 NTFDVRYE
+253 NTYDVRYE

-269 LQLGATY
+269 LQLGSTY
-276 LDAEKD
+276 LEAEKD
-282 KSGYYRTYT
+282 KNGSYRTYT
-291 IENDKAIKDGLN
+291 IEKENSIGDGLN
-303 LSAELSVGLLGGFN
+303 LSAELNIGLLGGFN
-317 KTMIASFSGSSA
+317 KTVVQSFSGSSA
-329 ADVHYGTGSSVYQ
+329 ADVHYGTGSSVYY

-347 WRFINWGDVHFTK
+347 WRLINWGDVHFTK
-360 ELGFAHALQY
+360 EFGMFHVVQY
-370 AYSSGFKS
+370 AHSSGFKS
-378 YDNERSVNFVMRPY
+378 YDSERSVNLVVRPY

-398 TKLVAEL
+398 TKLLAEV
-405 GWFADKKEAKPDE
+405 GWFADKKTANTDD
-418 KGVKAYS
+418 KGVQSYV

-431 YTLAYAICPDASNFW
+431 YTLAYAISPDASNFW
-446 SRPEFRLYVSHVSVS
+446 SRPEFRFYVSHVSVS
-461 DNMNIGPTAQWVRQ
+461 DNMSIGHTNEWVRQ

>member
-1 MGCKNMKKIN
+1 MKKVN

-72 FGLGVDVAK
+72 FGLGADVAK

-96 GDGNEKDWNTNL
+96 GDGNETDWNTNL

-119 LLGQGDDFLWAGKRY
+119 LLGQGDDFLWIGKRY

-149 VSGTGVGLENVILG
+149 VSGTGVGLENVVLG

-173 NDKDFGDYTQKKGYE
+173 NDKDAKKDKVNIY
-188 DTTTGSVSA
+188 SM
-197 TDLYDW
+197 
-203 QKSEPDFADYKKDD
+203 KSEYKYKGLKDD
-217 GTYDSEK
+217 G
-224 YMKDIETW
+224 
-232 QDNFDK
+232 
-238 LKKFSANNKPSRVKV
+238 NKPAKVKV
-253 NTFDVRYE
+253 NTYDVRYE

-276 LDAEKD
+276 LEAEKN
-282 KSGYYRTYT
+282 KNGSYRTYT
-291 IENDKAIKDGLN
+291 IEKENSIGDGLN
-303 LSAELSVGLLGGFN
+303 LSAELNIGLLGGFN
-317 KTMIASFSGSSA
+317 KTVVQSFSGSSA
-329 ADVHYGTGSSVYQ
+329 ADVHYGTGSSVYY

-347 WRFINWGDVHFTK
+347 WRLINWGDVHFTK
-360 ELGFAHALQY
+360 EFGMFHVVQY
-370 AYSSGFKS
+370 AHSSGFKS
-378 YDNERSVNFVMRPY
+378 YDSERSVNLVVRPY

-398 TKLVAEL
+398 TKLLAEV
-405 GWFADKKEAKPDE
+405 GWFADKKTANTDD
-418 KGVKAYS
+418 KGVQSYV

-431 YTLAYAICPDASNFW
+431 YTLAYAISPDASNFW
-446 SRPEFRLYVSHVSVS
+446 SRPEFRFYVSHVSVS
-461 DNMNIGPTAQWVRQ
+461 DNMNIGPTNEWVRQ

>member
-1 MGCKNMKKIN
+1 MKKVN

-72 FGLGVDVAK
+72 FGLGADVAK

-96 GDGNEKDWNTNL
+96 GDGNETDWNTNL

-119 LLGQGDDFLWAGKRY
+119 LLGQGDDFLWIGKRY

-149 VSGTGVGLENVILG
+149 VSGTGVGLENVVLG

-173 NDKDFGDYTQKKGYE
+173 NDKD
-188 DTTTGSVSA
+188 A
-197 TDLYDW
+197 
-203 QKSEPDFADYKKDD
+203 KKDD
-217 GTYDSEK
+217 VNIYSMKSEYK
-224 YMKDIETW
+224 YKGLKD
-232 QDNFDK
+232 
-238 LKKFSANNKPSRVKV
+238 NNKPAKVKV
-253 NTFDVRYE
+253 NTYDVRYE

-269 LQLGATY
+269 LQLGSTY
-276 LDAEKD
+276 LEAEKD
-282 KSGYYRTYT
+282 KNGSYRTYT
-291 IENDKAIKDGLN
+291 IEKENSIGDGLN
-303 LSAELSVGLLGGFN
+303 LSAELNIGLLGGFN
-317 KTMIASFSGSSA
+317 KTVVQSFSGSSA
-329 ADVHYGTGSSVYQ
+329 ADVHYGTGSSVYY

-347 WRFINWGDVHFTK
+347 WRLINWGDVHFTK
-360 ELGFAHALQY
+360 EFGMFHVVQY
-370 AYSSGFKS
+370 AHSSGFKS
-378 YDNERSVNFVMRPY
+378 YDSERSVNLVVRPY

-398 TKLVAEL
+398 TKLLAEV
-405 GWFADKKEAKPDE
+405 GWFADKKTANTDD
-418 KGVKAYS
+418 KGVQSYV

-431 YTLAYAICPDASNFW
+431 YTLAYAISPDASNFW
-446 SRPEFRLYVSHVSVS
+446 SRPEFRFYVSHVSVS
-461 DNMNIGPTAQWVRQ
+461 DNMNIGRTNEWVRQ

>member
-1 MGCKNMKKIN
+1 MKKVN

-72 FGLGVDVAK
+72 FGLGADVAK

-96 GDGNEKDWNTNL
+96 GDGNETDWNTNL
-108 SCRQAWAGAKN
+108 SCRQAWAGAKH
-119 LLGQGDDFLWAGKRY
+119 LLGQGDDFLWIGKRY

-149 VSGTGVGLENVILG
+149 VSGTGVGLENVVLG

-173 NDKDFGDYTQKKGYE
+173 NDKDAKKDKVNIY
-188 DTTTGSVSA
+188 SM
-197 TDLYDW
+197 
-203 QKSEPDFADYKKDD
+203 KSEYKYKGLKDD
-217 GTYDSEK
+217 G
-224 YMKDIETW
+224 
-232 QDNFDK
+232 
-238 LKKFSANNKPSRVKV
+238 NKPAKVKV
-253 NTFDVRYE
+253 NTYDVRYE

-269 LQLGATY
+269 LQLGSTY
-276 LDAEKD
+276 LEAEKD
-282 KSGYYRTYT
+282 KNGSYRTYT
-291 IENDKAIKDGLN
+291 IEKENSIGDGLN
-303 LSAELSVGLLGGFN
+303 LSAELNIGLLGGFN
-317 KTMIASFSGSSA
+317 KTVVQSFSGSSA
-329 ADVHYGTGSSVYQ
+329 ADVHYGTGSSVYY

-347 WRFINWGDVHFTK
+347 WRLINWGDVHFTK
-360 ELGFAHALQY
+360 EFGMFHVVQY
-370 AYSSGFKS
+370 AHSSGFKS
-378 YDNERSVNFVMRPY
+378 YDSERSVNLVVRPY

-398 TKLVAEL
+398 TKLLAEV
-405 GWFADKKEAKPDE
+405 GWFADKKTANTDD
-418 KGVKAYS
+418 KGVQSYV

-431 YTLAYAICPDASNFW
+431 YTLAYAISPDASNFW
-446 SRPEFRLYVSHVSVS
+446 SRPEFRFYVSHVSVS
-461 DNMNIGPTAQWVRQ
+461 DNMNIGPTNEWVRQ

>member
-1 MGCKNMKKIN
+1 MKKVN

-72 FGLGVDVAK
+72 FGLGADVAK

-96 GDGNEKDWNTNL
+96 GDGNETDWNTNL

-119 LLGQGDDFLWAGKRY
+119 LLGQGDDFLWIGKRY

-149 VSGTGVGLENVILG
+149 VSGTGVGLENVVLG

-173 NDKDFGDYTQKKGYE
+173 NDKDAKKDGVNIY
-188 DTTTGSVSA
+188 SM
-197 TDLYDW
+197 
-203 QKSEPDFADYKKDD
+203 KSEYKYKGLKD
-217 GTYDSEK
+217 
-224 YMKDIETW
+224 
-232 QDNFDK
+232 
-238 LKKFSANNKPSRVKV
+238 NNKPAKVKV
-253 NTFDVRYE
+253 NTYDVRYE

-269 LQLGATY
+269 LQLGSTY
-276 LDAEKD
+276 LEAEKD
-282 KSGYYRTYT
+282 KNGSYRTYT
-291 IENDKAIKDGLN
+291 IEKENSIGDGLN
-303 LSAELSVGLLGGFN
+303 LSAELNIGLLGGFN
-317 KTMIASFSGSSA
+317 KTVVQSFSGSSA
-329 ADVHYGTGSSVYQ
+329 ADVHYGTGSSVYY

-347 WRFINWGDVHFTK
+347 WRLINWGDVHFTK
-360 ELGFAHALQY
+360 EFGMFHVVQY
-370 AYSSGFKS
+370 AHSSGFKS
-378 YDNERSVNFVMRPY
+378 YDSERSVNLVVRPY

-398 TKLVAEL
+398 TKLLAEV
-405 GWFADKKEAKPDE
+405 GWFADKKTANTDD
-418 KGVKAYS
+418 KGVQSYV

-431 YTLAYAICPDASNFW
+431 YTLAYAISPDASNFW
-446 SRPEFRLYVSHVSVS
+446 SRPEFRFYVSHVSVS
-461 DNMNIGPTAQWVRQ
+461 DNMNIGPTNEWVRQ

>member
-1 MGCKNMKKIN
+1 MKKVN

-72 FGLGVDVAK
+72 FGLGADVAK

-96 GDGNEKDWNTNL
+96 GDGNETDWNTNL

-119 LLGQGDDFLWAGKRY
+119 LLGQGDDFLWIGKRY
-134 YKREDIHILDEYYYN
+134 YKREDIHVLDEYYYN
-149 VSGTGVGLENVILG
+149 VSGTGVGLENVVLG

-173 NDKDFGDYTQKKGYE
+173 NDKD
-188 DTTTGSVSA
+188 A
-197 TDLYDW
+197 
-203 QKSEPDFADYKKDD
+203 KKDD
-217 GTYDSEK
+217 VNIYSMKSEYK
-224 YMKDIETW
+224 YKGLKD
-232 QDNFDK
+232 
-238 LKKFSANNKPSRVKV
+238 NNKPAKVKV
-253 NTFDVRYE
+253 NTYDVRYE

-276 LDAEKD
+276 LEAEKD
-282 KSGYYRTYT
+282 KKGSYRTYT
-291 IENDKAIKDGLN
+291 IEKENSIGDGLN
-303 LSAELSVGLLGGFN
+303 LSAELNIGLLGGFN
-317 KTMIASFSGSSA
+317 KTVVQSFSGSSA
-329 ADVHYGTGSSVYQ
+329 ADVHYGTGSSVYY

-347 WRFINWGDVHFTK
+347 WRLINWGDVHFTK
-360 ELGFAHALQY
+360 EFGMFHVVQY
-370 AYSSGFKS
+370 AHSSGFKS
-378 YDNERSVNFVMRPY
+378 YDSERTVNLVVRPY

-398 TKLVAEL
+398 TKLLAEV
-405 GWFADKKEAKPDE
+405 GWFADKKTANTDD
-418 KGVKAYS
+418 KGVQSYV

-431 YTLAYAICPDASNFW
+431 YTLAYAISPDASNFW
-446 SRPEFRLYVSHVSVS
+446 SRPEFRFYVSHVSVS
-461 DNMNIGPTAQWVRQ
+461 DNMSIGPTNEWVRQ

>member
-1 MGCKNMKKIN
+1 MKKVN

-72 FGLGVDVAK
+72 FGLGADVAK

-173 NDKDFGDYTQKKGYE
+173 NDKDFDKY
-188 DTTTGSVSA
+188 S
-197 TDLYDW
+197 
-203 QKSEPDFADYKKDD
+203 QKSGYNDPDSKH
-217 GTYDSEK
+217 
-224 YMKDIETW
+224 
-232 QDNFDK
+232 
-238 LKKFSANNKPSRVKV
+238 KPSKVKV
-253 NTFDVRYE
+253 NTYDVRYE

-276 LDAEKD
+276 LEAEKD
-282 KSGYYRTYT
+282 KNGYYRTYT
-291 IENDKAIKDGLN
+291 IEKENSIGDGLN
-303 LSAELSVGLLGGFN
+303 LSAELNIGLLGGFN
-317 KTMIASFSGSSA
+317 KTVVQSFSGSSA
-329 ADVHYGTGSSVYQ
+329 ADVHYGTGAAVFN

-360 ELGFAHALQY
+360 EFGMFHVAQY
-370 AYSSGFKS
+370 AHSSGFKS
-378 YDNERSVNFVMRPY
+378 YDSERSVNLVVRPY

-398 TKLVAEL
+398 TKLLAEV
-405 GWFADKKEAKPDE
+405 GWFADKMTANTDDN
-418 KGVKAYS
+418 GVQSYV

-431 YTLAYAICPDASNFW
+431 YTLAYAISPDASNFW
-446 SRPEFRLYVSHVSVS
+446 SRPEFRFYVSHVSVS
-461 DNMNIGPTAQWVRQ
+461 DNMNIGPTHEWVRQ

>member
-1 MGCKNMKKIN
+1 MKKVN

-72 FGLGVDVAK
+72 FGLGADVAK

-96 GDGNEKDWNTNL
+96 GDGNETDWNTNL

-119 LLGQGDDFLWAGKRY
+119 LLGQGDDFLWIGKRY

-149 VSGTGVGLENVILG
+149 VSGTGVGLENVVLG

-173 NDKDFGDYTQKKGYE
+173 NDKD
-188 DTTTGSVSA
+188 A
-197 TDLYDW
+197 
-203 QKSEPDFADYKKDD
+203 KKDD
-217 GTYDSEK
+217 VNIYSMKSEYK
-224 YMKDIETW
+224 YKGLKD
-232 QDNFDK
+232 
-238 LKKFSANNKPSRVKV
+238 NNKPAKVKV
-253 NTFDVRYE
+253 NTYDVRYE

-269 LQLGATY
+269 LQLGSTY
-276 LDAEKD
+276 LEAEKD
-282 KSGYYRTYT
+282 KNGSYRTYT
-291 IENDKAIKDGLN
+291 IEKENSIGDGLN
-303 LSAELSVGLLGGFN
+303 LSAELNIGLLGGFN
-317 KTMIASFSGSSA
+317 KTVVQSFSGSSA
-329 ADVHYGTGSSVYQ
+329 ADVHYGTGSSVYY

-347 WRFINWGDVHFTK
+347 WRLINWGDVHFTK
-360 ELGFAHALQY
+360 EFGMFHVVQY
-370 AYSSGFKS
+370 AHSSGFKS
-378 YDNERSVNFVMRPY
+378 YDSERSVNLVVRPY

-398 TKLVAEL
+398 TKLLAEV
-405 GWFADKKEAKPDE
+405 GWFADKKTANTDD
-418 KGVKAYS
+418 KGVQSYV

-431 YTLAYAICPDASNFW
+431 YTLAYAISPDASNFW
-446 SRPEFRLYVSHVSVS
+446 SRPEFRFYVSHVSVS
-461 DNMNIGPTAQWVRQ
+461 DNMNIGPTNEWVRQ

>member
-1 MGCKNMKKIN
+1 MKKVN

-72 FGLGVDVAK
+72 FGLGADVAK

-96 GDGNEKDWNTNL
+96 GDGNETDWNTNL

-119 LLGQGDDFLWAGKRY
+119 LLGQGDDFLWIGKRY
-134 YKREDIHILDEYYYN
+134 YKREDIHVLDEYYYN
-149 VSGTGVGLENVILG
+149 VSGTGVGLENVVLG

-173 NDKDFGDYTQKKGYE
+173 NDKD
-188 DTTTGSVSA
+188 A
-197 TDLYDW
+197 
-203 QKSEPDFADYKKDD
+203 KKDD
-217 GTYDSEK
+217 VNIYSMKSEYK
-224 YMKDIETW
+224 YKGLKD
-232 QDNFDK
+232 
-238 LKKFSANNKPSRVKV
+238 NNKPAKVKV
-253 NTFDVRYE
+253 NTYDVRYE

-269 LQLGATY
+269 LQLGSTY
-276 LDAEKD
+276 LEAEKD
-282 KSGYYRTYT
+282 KNGSYRTYT
-291 IENDKAIKDGLN
+291 IEKENSIGDGLN
-303 LSAELSVGLLGGFN
+303 LSAELNIGLLGGFN
-317 KTMIASFSGSSA
+317 KTVVQSFSGSSA
-329 ADVHYGTGSSVYQ
+329 ADVHYGTGSSVYY

-347 WRFINWGDVHFTK
+347 WRLINWGDVHFTK
-360 ELGFAHALQY
+360 EFGMFHVVQY
-370 AYSSGFKS
+370 AHSSGFKS
-378 YDNERSVNFVMRPY
+378 YDSERSVNLVVRPY

-398 TKLVAEL
+398 TKLLAEV
-405 GWFADKKEAKPDE
+405 GWFADKKTANTDD
-418 KGVKAYS
+418 KGVQSYV

-431 YTLAYAICPDASNFW
+431 YTLAYAISPDASNFW
-446 SRPEFRLYVSHVSVS
+446 SRPEFRFYVSHVSVS
-461 DNMNIGPTAQWVRQ
+461 DNMSIGPTHEWVRQ